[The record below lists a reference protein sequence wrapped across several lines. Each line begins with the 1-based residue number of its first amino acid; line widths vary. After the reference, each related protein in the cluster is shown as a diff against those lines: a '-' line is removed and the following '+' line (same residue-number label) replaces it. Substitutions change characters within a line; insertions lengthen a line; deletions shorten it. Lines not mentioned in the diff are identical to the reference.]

1 MHCHVLRRLRYCPRG
16 DKSNFGPSSFGL
28 NFQWKSTIVLRVQ
41 ISHLFGS
48 IWFFFSY
55 FARRFSTWL
64 TQTCTL
70 IYTKSLGG
78 WVWVQGVTHLWRVR
92 KGEAWLNSRASYLST
107 AQKNNLGQQLI
118 FPGEPLWGSGVV
130 YNYPVSTTSS
140 EGHVFNGISLFERDA
155 SLMLIMRAIFA
166 PFHLV
171 SNRAF
176 P

>member
-1 MHCHVLRRLRYCPRG
+1 MKYWIWRYWHENTIMHSHVLRRLRCCPRG

-78 WVWVQGVTHLWRVR
+78 WVGKGKLGSLTELIIHVKKLLDSDWLRAVQFKCNNSAKSVTTYRCR
-92 KGEAWLNSRASYLST
+92 KCNTSA
-107 AQKNNLGQQLI
+107 
-118 FPGEPLWGSGVV
+118 
-130 YNYPVSTTSS
+130 NYTS
-140 EGHVFNGISLFERDA
+140 
-155 SLMLIMRAIFA
+155 
-166 PFHLV
+166 
-171 SNRAF
+171 
-176 P
+176 